1 METLLFMLL
10 AVAVVAT
17 AATLITGVA
26 AMAYGGRFDENHSH
40 HLMAARLAAQGIAI
54 LLVLMILVTRMG

>member
-1 METLLFMLL
+1 METLLLMLL
-10 AVAVVAT
+10 AVALVAT

-26 AMAYGGRFDENHSH
+26 AMAYGGRFDEAHSH

-54 LLVLMILVTRMG
+54 LLALLILLTRLG